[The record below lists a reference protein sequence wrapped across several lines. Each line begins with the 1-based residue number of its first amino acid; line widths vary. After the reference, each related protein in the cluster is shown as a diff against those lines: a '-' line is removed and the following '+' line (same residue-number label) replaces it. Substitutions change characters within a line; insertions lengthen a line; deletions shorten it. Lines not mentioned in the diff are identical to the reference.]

1 MAPVRLAGIC
11 KAFGGVQALRD
22 VSLDIADGQLMVL
35 LGPSGCGK
43 TTLLRAVAGLEGTDA
58 GDIFIAGRRVNDI
71 PAHRRNVAMVFQS
84 YALYPNLTVFENI
97 AFPLRARRVPAA
109 ELRERVR
116 AAAERVGVHE
126 LLSRRPGQLSGG
138 QRQRVAIARAIVRE
152 PEVFLLDE
160 PLSNLDAQLRAH
172 MRAEITRLQRRLG
185 TTTVLV
191 THDQVEAMTMG
202 DRITV
207 MHQGR
212 IQQTGSPVD
221 VYLRPANTF
230 VAGFV
235 GSPPMNLVPARAATR
250 SGQAGLVLGSGGEGW
265 IALPEGAR
273 PRPGGRERV
282 IVGVRPEDL
291 ALGPEGTGLA
301 SGRVDLVEYLGSD
314 TQLTVVGGGLEWLVK
329 LSGSPRVSPQDRVWL
344 TAAPDRVYLFADD
357 DGGGELIGTLAEVD
371 SAAHAAG

>member
-1 MAPVRLAGIC
+1 MAPVRLAGIF
-11 KAFGGVQALRD
+11 KAFGAVQALHD

-43 TTLLRAVAGLEGTDA
+43 TTLLRAIAGLETTDA
-58 GDIFIAGRRVNDI
+58 GDIFIAGRRVNDV

-97 AFPLRARRVPAA
+97 AFPLRARRVP
-109 ELRERVR
+109 ESDLTERVR
-116 AAAERVGVHE
+116 AAAERVGVRE
-126 LLSRRPGQLSGG
+126 LLERRPGQLSGG

-221 VYLRPANTF
+221 IYLHPANTF

-235 GSPPMNLVPARAATR
+235 GSPPMNPVAARVAARAGQ
-250 SGQAGLVLGSGGEGW
+250 SGLSLGGQGEGW
-265 IALPEGAR
+265 IDLPAAAR
-273 PRPGGRERV
+273 PALAQAEAV
-282 IVGVRPEDL
+282 TVGVRPEDL
-291 ALGPEGTGLA
+291 ALTADGTGLVA
-301 SGRVDLVEYLGSD
+301 GRVDLVEYLGSD
-314 TQLTVVGGGLEWLVK
+314 TLVTVVGGGLEWLIK
-329 LSGSPRVSPQDRVWL
+329 LGGGPRVAPQQQVAL
-344 TAAPDRVYLFADD
+344 TAPPDRVYLFG
-357 DGGGELIGTLAEVD
+357 DGGDLIGTLGELG

>member
-1 MAPVRLAGIC
+1 MAPVRLARIG
-11 KAFGGVQALRD
+11 KTFGAVQALRD

-43 TTLLRAVAGLEGTDA
+43 TTLLRSVAGLETVDT
-58 GDIFIAGRRVNDI
+58 GDIFIAGRRINDV

-97 AFPLRARRVPAA
+97 AFPLRARRMAAA
-109 ELRERVR
+109 EVASRVQ
-116 AAAERVGVHE
+116 AAAERVGVQE
-126 LLSRRPGQLSGG
+126 MLARRPGQLSGG
-138 QRQRVAIARAIVRE
+138 QRQRIAIARAIVRE

-172 MRAEITRLQRRLG
+172 TRAEITRLQKRLG

-207 MHQGR
+207 MNQGR
-212 IQQTGSPVD
+212 ILQTGSPVD
-221 VYLRPANTF
+221 IYLRPANTF

-235 GSPPMNLVPARAATR
+235 GSPPMNLAPAEVASRAGRAALALG
-250 SGQAGLVLGSGGEGW
+250 GQGEGW
-265 IALPEGAR
+265 IDL
-273 PRPGGRERV
+273 PGGSAAGLAAGEALT
-282 IVGVRPEDL
+282 VGVRPEDL
-291 ALGPEGTGLA
+291 TLVPGGAGFVR
-301 SGRVDLVEYLGSD
+301 GRVDLVEYLGSD
-314 TQLTVVGGGLEWLVK
+314 THLTVVGGGLEWLVK
-329 LSGSPRVSPQDRVWL
+329 LSGSPRVALQDQVELASSPE
-344 TAAPDRVYLFADD
+344 RVYLFRGGD
-357 DGGGELIGTLAEVD
+357 GGELIGTLAEVG